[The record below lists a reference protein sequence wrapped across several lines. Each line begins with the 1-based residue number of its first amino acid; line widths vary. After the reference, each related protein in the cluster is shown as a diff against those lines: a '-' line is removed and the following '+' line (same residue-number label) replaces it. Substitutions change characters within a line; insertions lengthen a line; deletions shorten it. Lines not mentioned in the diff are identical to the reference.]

1 MRTAE
6 GRSGVLTASNENE
19 FVWSYLPN
27 SDLKASLQYPNGLS
41 ASWTYDANNQ
51 LLQVRNATPTNVISQ
66 FDYTYDAA
74 GRRVSIAKTGSAF
87 GDLSGSVDSYTYN
100 ARSELTS
107 ARRTKNGQ
115 PIPGFSED
123 FDYDP
128 IGNRRSSST
137 YNEKGEAQT
146 STYAANNLNQY
157 TSRTTPGYAAVR
169 GEADPSATVTV
180 NENPTFRLGSYYF
193 GSDLFDNTAAG
204 GLANLET
211 YATLGQFAAN
221 GEEAEDLVS
230 ATTNQVY
237 LAHSPETFAYD
248 ADGNQTLITTKTGLW
263 RVTYN
268 GENRPVR
275 WECVSPD
282 SNTPDSNTQTLLLMS
297 YDHMGRRRTKN
308 AQRFVY
314 DGYLQIANLHSP
326 TPTQNSNYYIWDCTE
341 RVATRPLSWI
351 RANSSAFYTH
361 DGNKSVSEVVDVEGS
376 VSAHYEYA
384 PFGAVI
390 SQLGSTAAA
399 NPWRFSSE
407 SAEDDTATVYY
418 NYRHYEPVMGRWTS
432 RDPLNVCIPVAR
444 YVFCGNRSFSTDWL
458 GLIEWNYVGSTELR
472 DFSDDDIKRVM
483 INSKKHGM
491 PNSDCIPQAITK
503 TEADVIVGCK
513 CDSSRGMWYLNSVK
527 VEVADFVHLR
537 PEGKYNT
544 PELVDGRKMWDAKAP
559 TLSWVRSKEQD
570 HVNDTKDFV
579 EKQKKIKRGKT

>member
-1 MRTAE
+1 MRSTAPFAVSAAPSRAR
-6 GRSGVLTASNENE
+6 GRWLRAPVRRTTAAI
-19 FVWSYLPN
+19 
-27 SDLKASLQYPNGLS
+27 AS
-41 ASWTYDANNQ
+41 
-51 LLQVRNATPTNVISQ
+51 PTNGPDEFS
-66 FDYTYDAA
+66 
-74 GRRVSIAKTGSAF
+74 
-87 GDLSGSVDSYTYN
+87 SV
-100 ARSELTS
+100 
-107 ARRTKNGQ
+107 
-115 PIPGFSED
+115 
-123 FDYDP
+123 
-128 IGNRRSSST
+128 
-137 YNEKGEAQT
+137 
-146 STYAANNLNQY
+146 
-157 TSRTTPGYAAVR
+157 TSRVHIA
-169 GEADPSATVTV
+169 
-180 NENPTFRLGSYYF
+180 
-193 GSDLFDNTAAG
+193 
-204 GLANLET
+204 
-211 YATLGQFAAN
+211 Q
-221 GEEAEDLVS
+221 
-230 ATTNQVY
+230 
-237 LAHSPETFAYD
+237 SPETFAYD
-248 ADGNQTLITTKTGLW
+248 DDGNQTLITTKTGLW

-268 GENRPVR
+268 GENRPILWVR
-275 WECVSPD
+275 D
-282 SNTPDSNTQTLLLMS
+282 SDNTTLSMC
-297 YDHMGRRRTKN
+297 YDHMGRRREKN
-308 AQRFVY
+308 AQRFFY
-314 DGYLQIANLHSP
+314 DGYLQVADNNAN
-326 TPTQNSNYYIWDCTE
+326 TYTWDCTE
-341 RVATRPLSWI
+341 RVATRPLSWL

-579 EKQKKIKRGKT
+579 EKQKKDQTWKDLEDGLKQTGYRKEQECKRNIMK